1 MALHKHVGGARR
13 ERREEG
19 QERRKDKG
27 IGVRAAARDGVDN
40 EWKKGRGGGGGE
52 RGGEKGVRRESNSKQ
67 SRRLFE
73 GS

>member
-40 EWKKGRGGGGGE
+40 EWKKGRGGGGE
-52 RGGEKGVRRESNSKQ
+52 RGGG
-67 SRRLFE
+67 E
-73 GS
+73 GGPSGEQQQTE